1 MNEESPKEEKEEEA
15 ENGLPKELIQ
25 DLIII
30 FEGLLR
36 IF

>member
-1 MNEESPKEEKEEEA
+1 MNAESPKEEREEK
-15 ENGLPKELIQ
+15 GLPKELIK

-30 FEGLLR
+30 FEELLR

>member
-1 MNEESPKEEKEEEA
+1 MNEESPKEEKEEK
-15 ENGLPKELIQ
+15 GLPKELIQ